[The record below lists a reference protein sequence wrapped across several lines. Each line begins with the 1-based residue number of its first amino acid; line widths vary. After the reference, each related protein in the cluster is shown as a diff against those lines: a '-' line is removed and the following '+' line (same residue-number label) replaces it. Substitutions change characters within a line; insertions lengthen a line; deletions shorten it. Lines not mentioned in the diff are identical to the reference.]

1 MQRYQAVNQTDLNKI
16 HETSLKILEEV
27 GVIMTYE
34 PACNLLAKH
43 GAKIDGKKVLFP
55 RRLVEE
61 SLKLAPSSFTL
72 YARNPEGNVIFN
84 LEDTHY
90 CGPGGSCF
98 VADLDHGRRPS
109 KKEDFI
115 NLIKLYQSM
124 DLIEMH
130 HVPCEMT
137 DVDPAIR
144 NKAVVYET
152 MKYSDKPLMPFMF
165 TYEEAKECIEMAA
178 VPFGGLEAVKNKN
191 RFCSR
196 IPVQ

>member
-1 MQRYQAVNQTDLNKI
+1 MMKYQVAEQSDLMQI

-27 GVIMTYE
+27 GVIMAYK
-34 PACNLLAKH
+34 PACELLLKH
-43 GAKIDGKKVLFP
+43 GAKVEGKKVFFP
-55 RRLVEE
+55 RKLVEDK
-61 SLKLAPSSFTL
+61 LKLTPSSFTL
-72 YARNPEGNVIFN
+72 YSRNPNRNIVFN
-84 LEDTHY
+84 MEDTHY

-98 VADLDHGRRPS
+98 VADMDHGRRPS

-137 DVDPAIR
+137 DVDPSVR

-152 MKYSDKPLMPFMF
+152 MKYLSL
-165 TYEEAKECIEMAA
+165 IH
-178 VPFGGLEAVKNKN
+178 
-191 RFCSR
+191 
-196 IPVQ
+196 I